1 MQAKK
6 IAPCHACYFC
16 REHGGECAYKD
27 DMAEILQA
35 MIDADVLVLASPV
48 YFYSID
54 AQLKAVIDRTVAR
67 CILRSPAD
75 SDAFQ
80 SGRYAEH
87 NGHPETPDFIV

>member
-1 MQAKK
+1 MPSGHHRFSEGIFVSLILYRMIQ
-6 IAPCHACYFC
+6 
-16 REHGGECAYKD
+16 KD
-27 DMAEILQA
+27 VILFRILCLVPEYEIVQYRGVK
-35 MIDADVLVLASPV
+35 DVEEISPV
-48 YFYSID
+48 GISSSFE
-54 AQLKAVIDRTVAR
+54 

>member
-1 MQAKK
+1 M
-6 IAPCHACYFC
+6 
-16 REHGGECAYKD
+16 E
-27 DMAEILQA
+27 
-35 MIDADVLVLASPV
+35 MIEKTPD
-48 YFYSID
+48 
-54 AQLKAVIDRTVAR
+54 

>member
-1 MQAKK
+1 MQGAVFWVPLIMPENTDNRKNK
-6 IAPCHACYFC
+6 ASTGINCPGSYFC
-16 REHGGECAYKD
+16 ALFGPLRPGEG
-27 DMAEILQA
+27 
-35 MIDADVLVLASPV
+35 VFFSPT
-48 YFYSID
+48 S
-54 AQLKAVIDRTVAR
+54 AKRTHTYTKTSY